1 MVSNQIFEYSDNF
14 LDEIIENLQKQ
25 KAQNT
30 NKQNNTYFINRL
42 RAILGKT
49 IEEDELSKIILLK
62 NAEFKKKLLINS
74 KFPEIKELNFWEKN
88 SLKKLKKEFFYN
100 Q

>member
-1 MVSNQIFEYSDNF
+1 M
-14 LDEIIENLQKQ
+14 DEIIENLQKQ

-62 NAEFKKKLLINS
+62 NAEFKKKIIDKFQISRNQRIKLLG
-74 KFPEIKELNFWEKN
+74 KE
-88 SLKKLKKEFFYN
+88 
-100 Q
+100 QV